1 MKYFIALRSQIIVME
16 ESFQTHVLLVLKG
29 PNVNLA
35 IMINF
40 FLEMK
45 IFLVNN
51 VNNGI
56 TKRFFFYIYFIYL
69 QLFTDTHIIVKIN
82 LINL

>member
-1 MKYFIALRSQIIVME
+1 ME

-35 IMINF
+35 IMIII
-40 FLEMK
+40 FLEMNC
-45 IFLVNN
+45 ILANN

-56 TKRFFFYIYFIYL
+56 IKRFFLYFYFIYL
-69 QLFTDTHIIVKIN
+69 QLFTDIHFIAKIN
-82 LINL
+82 LTNL

>member
-35 IMINF
+35 IMIII
-40 FLEMK
+40 FLEMSK
-45 IFLVNN
+45 KNKKSVPMLVNHSQYQSN
-51 VNNGI
+51 
-56 TKRFFFYIYFIYL
+56 
-69 QLFTDTHIIVKIN
+69 
-82 LINL
+82 